1 MPLSTAQKIVADDQ
15 HRFRVLISGR
25 RFGKTT
31 LAIREICRHAVS
43 PNQTVWYVAPSYRMA
58 KGIVWRKLKK
68 RLIELRWT
76 QKINESELTIY
87 LKNGSE
93 ISLKGAENGDSLRGR
108 ALNFLCID
116 EVADIE
122 PEVFFEVLRPTLSD
136 TGGSA
141 LFCGTP
147 KGIGNWS
154 FDLYNME
161 KEQPEVWKS
170 FQYTTLD
177 GGFVTEDELNA
188 ARNDLDAATF
198 RQEYMAT
205 FESAGNRVYYSFDR
219 IQNVK
224 KWEGAIP
231 DVLYTGWDFN
241 IDPMS
246 VVIGVRNG
254 EVLHIVDEIRMYSS
268 NTQSAVEELHSR
280 YPTHKIWA
288 YPDPASRQRK
298 TSAGGLTD
306 LTILQNA
313 GMIVK
318 APHSHDPV
326 RDRVN
331 AVNSRL
337 CNALGVRQL
346 FVDPKC
352 KHLIECLE
360 RQTYQEGSTQPD
372 KTQGYDH
379 MNDAL
384 GYMVSYIWPVKR
396 ERKEE
401 YYPQS
406 WGHRTGVNR

>member
-1 MPLSTAQKIVADDQ
+1 MPLSAAQKTVAEDT

-31 LAIREICRHAVS
+31 LAIREICRHAAK
-43 PNQTVWYVAPSYRMA
+43 PHQTVWYVAPSYRMA
-58 KGIVWRKLKK
+58 KGIVWRKLKE
-68 RLIELRWT
+68 RLTDLRWVS
-76 QKINESELTIY
+76 KINETELTIY
-87 LKNGSE
+87 LKNRSE

-108 ALNFLCID
+108 AINFLCLD

-161 KEQPEVWKS
+161 HEQPGVWKS
-170 FQYTTLD
+170 FQYTTLQ
-177 GGFVTEDELNA
+177 GGFVPDHEVEA
-188 ARNDLDAATF
+188 AKQDLDLRQF

-205 FESAGNRVYYSFDR
+205 FEDAGNRVYYAFDR
-219 IQNVK
+219 KYNVR
-224 KWEGAIP
+224 KWEAPIP
-231 DVLYTGWDFN
+231 EVLYIGVDFN

-246 VVIGVRNG
+246 IVIGVRHG

-268 NTQSAVEELHSR
+268 NTQEAVEELLSR
-280 YPTHKIWA
+280 YPKAKIWA

-306 LTILQNA
+306 LLILQNA
-313 GMIVK
+313 GLVVK
-318 APHSHDPV
+318 APHVHDPV

-331 AVNSRL
+331 AVNARL
-337 CNALGVRQL
+337 RNAAGVTQL

-360 RQTYQEGSTQPD
+360 RQSYQEGSTQPD
-372 KTQGYDH
+372 KSQGYDH

-384 GYMVSYIWPVKR
+384 GYMVSYIWPIK
-396 ERKEE
+396 KNTDQISQ
-401 YYPQS
+401 P
-406 WGHRTGVNR
+406 RTWSMKVA

>member
-1 MPLSTAQKIVADDQ
+1 MPLSAAQKSVADDQ

-31 LAIREICRHAVS
+31 LAIREICRHAAV
-43 PNQTVWYVAPSYRMA
+43 PEQTVWYVAPSYRMA

-68 RLIELRWT
+68 RLLELRWVS
-76 QKINESELTIY
+76 KINESELTIY

-108 ALNFLCID
+108 ALNFLCMD

-122 PEVFFEVLRPTLSD
+122 PEVFFEVLRATLSD

-161 KEQPEVWKS
+161 KEQPQVWKS

-177 GGFVTEDELNA
+177 GGFVSESELKSA
-188 ARNDLDAATF
+188 MQDLDARTF

-219 IQNVK
+219 TQNVK
-224 KWEGAIP
+224 TWEGPLP

-246 VVIGVRNG
+246 VVIGVRQG

-268 NTQSAVEELHSR
+268 NTQEAVEEIHSR
-280 YPTHKIWA
+280 YPKAKIWA
-288 YPDPASRQRK
+288 YPDPASRQRRS
-298 TSAGGLTD
+298 SAGGLTD
-306 LTILQNA
+306 LLILQNA

-337 CNALGVRQL
+337 CNANGLRQL
-346 FVDPKC
+346 YVDPKC
-352 KHLIECLE
+352 RHLIECLE

-384 GYMVSYIWPVKR
+384 GYMVSFIWPVKR
-396 ERKEE
+396 DRDQDSQTPKR
-401 YYPQS
+401 
-406 WGHRTGVNR
+406 WLHGITA